1 MPAPSLHFLA
11 AHHLFSA
18 AVVAFQN
25 TPKAEHT
32 APPVQDVAEAFE
44 AATRGLEP
52 KERVALVEYL
62 ARLLHLPGKVSNERT
77 DRRRDANMLDA
88 AIEANLEAMRRDDT
102 LITRAELLERT
113 GMFDEALALM
123 LKKHRIFKLP
133 RIRNV
138 DFEGDP
144 DYFPAFY
151 AGEGIILHL
160 AGTVSAAM
168 RALDGLRKFR
178 FFITPEPRLENRTPL
193 DVINNSPDK
202 FKVVME
208 CARAFHKE
216 FGKAATSK
224 K

>member
-1 MPAPSLHFLA
+1 MAMLGLSKTEKVAIVDYLERLQRVPAT
-11 AHHLFSA
+11 
-18 AVVAFQN
+18 V
-25 TPKAEHT
+25 
-32 APPVQDVAEAFE
+32 EA
-44 AATRGLEP
+44 
-52 KERVALVEYL
+52 
-62 ARLLHLPGKVSNERT
+62 ERT
-77 DRRRDANMLDA
+77 DRRHNAYMLDA
-88 AIEANLEAMRRDDT
+88 ALEANLEAMRRDDT

-113 GMFDEALALM
+113 GMFDEALTAM

-151 AGEGIILHL
+151 AGEEIILHL

-168 RALDGLRKFR
+168 RALDGLRKFQ
-178 FFITPEPRLENRTPL
+178 FFITPEPSLENRTPL
-193 DVINNSPDK
+193 DVITNSPEK

-224 K
+224 ND